1 MRFLPESLKSMKIL
15 FIGPQGS
22 GKSTQAELL
31 AKELNLPRISTG
43 DIFRQLAQENS
54 QQGREIRQIQ
64 KEGKLVDDVQTA
76 KIVEERIKR
85 DDCKNGIIL
94 DGYPRN
100 LPQKQM
106 FDPGFDKVI
115 YLKVPDEEVVERLM
129 ARGREDDTP
138 GSIKIRLSLYYGQT
152 QPLLD
157 YYKNQGILKEIDGIG
172 SVSKIQDEIKK
183 SI

>member
-1 MRFLPESLKSMKIL
+1 MKIL

-31 AKELNLPRISTG
+31 AKYLSIPKISTG
-43 DIFRQLAQENS
+43 DIFRKLSEVKEILAA
-54 QQGREIRQIQ
+54 
-64 KEGKLVDDVQTA
+64 GKLVDDKTTA
-76 KIVEERIKR
+76 EIVKKR
-85 DDCKNGIIL
+85 AGEDDCKNGFIL

-100 LPQKQM
+100 LSQRQM

-115 YLKVPDEEVVERLM
+115 YLKVPDEEVTKRLM
-129 ARGREDDTP
+129 ERGREDDTP
-138 GSIKIRLSLYYGQT
+138 ESIKNRLSLYYGQT

-157 YYKNQGILKEIDGIG
+157 YYRNQSILSEVDGIG
-172 SVSKIQDEIKK
+172 SIEEVQDEIRK